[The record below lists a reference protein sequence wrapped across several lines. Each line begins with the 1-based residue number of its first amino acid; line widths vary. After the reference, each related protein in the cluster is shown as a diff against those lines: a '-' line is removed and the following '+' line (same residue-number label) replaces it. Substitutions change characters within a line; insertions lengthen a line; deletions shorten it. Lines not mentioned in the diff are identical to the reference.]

1 MFETL
6 ASINRFNTV
15 TRRVSQGYIPEK
27 DDNVQC
33 HRIPLSNSLGKSIA
47 KFDMFKRRDTFKKNG
62 DDNWKR
68 IGLQICTDSINADL
82 IAL

>member
-1 MFETL
+1 MPQDTL
-6 ASINRFNTV
+6 KQQFR
-15 TRRVSQGYIPEK
+15 
-27 DDNVQC
+27 
-33 HRIPLSNSLGKSIA
+33 KSIA